1 MQADSLAIARCSF
14 SFNSNAD
21 QHHPFARGQI
31 RKALNLVYSTTRY
44 DPPKRR
50 QDMSKR
56 KSEDDEWKHKAKDIW
71 HLYIVKNHSL
81 DRVMEAMNLQGFRRT
96 YVPLVLAI

>member
-1 MQADSLAIARCSF
+1 
-14 SFNSNAD
+14 
-21 QHHPFARGQI
+21 
-31 RKALNLVYSTTRY
+31 
-44 DPPKRR
+44 
-50 QDMSKR
+50 MSKR